1 VKEEIL
7 VDRDIKMRSIFYND
21 EDDANNQIT
30 E

>member
-1 VKEEIL
+1 VKEEIP

-21 EDDANNQIT
+21 EDDGNNQIT